1 MRLAWVAIAC
11 AACSS
16 PTDDRPLTIEYITGT
31 ILQPTCGAA
40 DCHSAF
46 AANRTDVF
54 DNVDGAR
61 RSLVDNGLIRFT
73 SAQYDPSDPAEADL
87 ILWLTQ
93 TDPFGL
99 GYGRMP
105 LDGPMPNADIVLLE
119 NWIIASAP
127 GAECDPSLK
136 TACNDHDLV
145 ECNDDWNFGSLMQT
159 CTGTCALTGSG
170 AVCQ

>member
-1 MRLAWVAIAC
+1 MAC
-11 AACSS
+11 AACSTQ
-16 PTDDRPLTIEYITGT
+16 PDDRPMTIQYITGT
-31 ILQPTCGAA
+31 ILAPTCGEA

-54 DNVDGAR
+54 DNVAGAQ
-61 RSLVDNGLIRFT
+61 RSLVDNQLIRFT
-73 SAQYDPSDPAEADL
+73 SSQYDPSNPQFADL
-87 ILWLTQ
+87 IVWVTE

-105 LDGPMPNADIVLLE
+105 LDGPMPNEDIIFLE
-119 NWIIASAP
+119 NWIVAGAP
-127 GAECDPSLK
+127 GAECDPSKK

-145 ECNDDWNFGSLMQT
+145 ACEDDWNFGPVMQT

-170 AVCQ
+170 GVCQ